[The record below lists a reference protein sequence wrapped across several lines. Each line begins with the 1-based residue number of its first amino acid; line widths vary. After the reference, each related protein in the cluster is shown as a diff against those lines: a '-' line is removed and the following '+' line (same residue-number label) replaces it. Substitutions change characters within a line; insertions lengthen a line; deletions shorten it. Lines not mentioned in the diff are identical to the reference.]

1 VKFSVIWKFNSEYVA
16 VIKEKTTPK
25 ATQKPTPKPTQKT
38 TQAPDTKQIKN
49 KDPGQISKPTSG
61 GDNSGKTTDKKQQAS
76 NEKSG
81 KEITSKRNSTESKV
95 AGGSGLLGEAVE
107 THVVVESPTDSH
119 QGPIVALALGLGI
132 TVILLFF
139 VGCRLRNVKRRI
151 RKGRALHSNE
161 ADYLINGM
169 YL

>member
-1 VKFSVIWKFNSEYVA
+1 MYMCFTVS
-16 VIKEKTTPK
+16 
-25 ATQKPTPKPTQKT
+25 TPKPTQRPSPTRRPTPQAKT
-38 TQAPDTKQIKN
+38 TLAPDSGAN
-49 KDPGQISKPTSG
+49 KDNEPDQKTSITEK
-61 GDNSGKTTDKKQQAS
+61 DPDLQTTDKKPAQPS
-76 NEKSG
+76 PKLDKTPTPS
-81 KEITSKRNSTESKV
+81 SKNSTAQNVPDS
-95 AGGSGLLGEAVE
+95 SGLVEEAVQS
-107 THVVVESPTDSH
+107 HVVVESPTDSH
-119 QGPIVALALGLGI
+119 QGPIVALGLGLGI

>member
-1 VKFSVIWKFNSEYVA
+1 MHKINYCFYFVVIE
-16 VIKEKTTPK
+16 EKPTSK

-38 TQAPDTKQIKN
+38 TRAPGAKEIKI
-49 KDPGQISKPTSG
+49 KDPGQISKEKSTTG
-61 GDNSGKTTDKKQQAS
+61 GDNAGKTTDKKQQAS
-76 NEKSG
+76 SEKSENTI
-81 KEITSKRNSTESKV
+81 KLKKNSTESKV
-95 AGGSGLLGEAVE
+95 PDGSGLLQEAVE
-107 THVVVESPTDSH
+107 THVVVESPTDGH

>member
-1 VKFSVIWKFNSEYVA
+1 MCF
-16 VIKEKTTPK
+16 TDT
-25 ATQKPTPKPTQKT
+25 TPKPTHRPSPRPRPTTPAKTTLAPDSSANKDKDPDQKT
-38 TQAPDTKQIKN
+38 SIKK
-49 KDPGQISKPTSG
+49 KDPDLQTADNKPAQPSSK
-61 GDNSGKTTDKKQQAS
+61 TDKTLTPS
-76 NEKSG
+76 
-81 KEITSKRNSTESKV
+81 SKNSTAQNVPDS
-95 AGGSGLLGEAVE
+95 SGLGGEVVE
-107 THVVVESPTDSH
+107 SRVVVESPTDSH
-119 QGPIVALALGLGI
+119 QGPIVALGLGLGI